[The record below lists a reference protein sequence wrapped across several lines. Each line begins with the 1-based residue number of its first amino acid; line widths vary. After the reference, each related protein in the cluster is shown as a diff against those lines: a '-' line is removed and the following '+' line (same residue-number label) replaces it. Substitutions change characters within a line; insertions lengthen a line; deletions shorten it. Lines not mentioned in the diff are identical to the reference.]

1 MKQYTVK
8 LPDGVAITCA
18 KTRKRVIGGE
28 HVVWLAD
35 ATAKA
40 LREAKSLP
48 EGSCVEVKRR
58 GRAKAAPAA
67 AAPAG

>member
-1 MKQYTVK
+1 MKEYTVK
-8 LPDGVAITCA
+8 LPEGVAITCA

-28 HVVWLAD
+28 HVVWLAEG
-35 ATAKA
+35 TAKSLQA
-40 LREAKSLP
+40 AESLP
-48 EGSCVEVKRR
+48 EGSCVELKRR